1 MRYGVIAVAIAAVLS
16 GSAARS
22 SYGDVVY
29 GVGEFM
35 DMGAFSGICSLDT
48 GGTAN
53 LLVHTPNQCWDGAT
67 DGLTADTFFAVAN
80 PTFGPAPTSELYQI
94 NTTNWTVTFIGE
106 ITTGVD
112 NRPIRELA
120 LYEPTSTLYGTD
132 GVNLYTV
139 PIAGGLA
146 DYKATFREGST
157 AGDPIYSVYSLDYD
171 PGAGELMGTS
181 LRLPELPDGPDDT
194 PTGPDETDLYEFDR
208 TTGAG
213 TLKKANIGLAAVSD
227 VLYSHTP
234 GSERLLGAD
243 RIPMQVFDFDA
254 GHNPVNEQPIDV
266 GFYGLA
272 NATPTLGSPEP
283 YVSVPLVIPYSIP
296 NPDTGVKLYAYET
309 YVFLSGEAYVDTNDP
324 KPEDTPDVTFQRA
337 HASADDPF
345 TSVNPGPPD
354 PNDPNVFATTHVG
367 EEANVTLD
375 RLDAGGVPLTLPR
388 ASVTKGSN
396 EPWQETNGSAV
407 IDVAGTANGMVK
419 ISSTMTLTATG
430 SDDGLTDITRE
441 SSILGIAHIDGAIG
455 VTIPDGGS
463 SGDPVLFGATVY
475 TGHTVKTGMSVVDWT
490 LLIRDYYNHADVY
503 LNTDMASSET
513 WTSDSWTFS
522 FDVDAGQTLEYDFT
536 WYGYGNF
543 SLEDGAD
550 LFANVYADVEFG
562 AVVPEP
568 ATMLLLCSGAVG
580 LILKRR
586 RRGA

>member
-272 NATPTLGSPEP
+272 QRNTNSGVSGTVCERSPC
-283 YVSVPLVIPYSIP
+283 
-296 NPDTGVKLYAYET
+296 
-309 YVFLSGEAYVDTNDP
+309 
-324 KPEDTPDVTFQRA
+324 
-337 HASADDPF
+337 H
-345 TSVNPGPPD
+345 
-354 PNDPNVFATTHVG
+354 
-367 EEANVTLD
+367 
-375 RLDAGGVPLTLPR
+375 
-388 ASVTKGSN
+388 
-396 EPWQETNGSAV
+396 
-407 IDVAGTANGMVK
+407 
-419 ISSTMTLTATG
+419 
-430 SDDGLTDITRE
+430 
-441 SSILGIAHIDGAIG
+441 
-455 VTIPDGGS
+455 
-463 SGDPVLFGATVY
+463 
-475 TGHTVKTGMSVVDWT
+475 
-490 LLIRDYYNHADVY
+490 
-503 LNTDMASSET
+503 
-513 WTSDSWTFS
+513 
-522 FDVDAGQTLEYDFT
+522 
-536 WYGYGNF
+536 
-543 SLEDGAD
+543 SL
-550 LFANVYADVEFG
+550 
-562 AVVPEP
+562 
-568 ATMLLLCSGAVG
+568 
-580 LILKRR
+580 
-586 RRGA
+586 